1 MHKFSLGMPV
11 IRVPCP
17 PDCTVYDCRQIP
29 LGTVGVVSR
38 SGANPLGPSWVSVAW
53 VAAPWAVQQYI
64 LDANGGDENGQPVW
78 HLPAHALAPTIDLDS
93 KFPFTHWVE

>member
-1 MHKFSLGMPV
+1 
-11 IRVPCP
+11 
-17 PDCTVYDCRQIP
+17 
-29 LGTVGVVSR
+29 
-38 SGANPLGPSWVSVAW
+38 VAW